1 MKAAMLREAH
11 AHIAAHGREMGQ
23 LNLSDCASRDECLE
37 RLRAEAARL
46 DAAAEPGWLLASAVR
61 VSAWANSKDGA
72 KWPTLYELDR
82 ACPNRACMVSSFDHH
97 ACVANSAAM
106 AAGGFSASSADPEGG
121 RIERDSSGEMTGLLI
136 EAAFGAMR
144 RAVPPLSAAERRR
157 TVKAA
162 ADDLASHGFSEVHD
176 LLSEPWLGPALSDLD
191 KSGELAVSVWLYPPL
206 GDVQQVAAGRQ
217 QWELPRVRLAGAK
230 IFADGTLNSRTAWM
244 LKPYADPLPGL
255 ERGQAMQSPR
265 QLREAISLTDSL
277 GLGLAVH
284 AIGDAAVRAVLDAWE
299 AHLVQSRGHQGT
311 AAHPLRIEHA
321 ELIDPADIPRFAQLG
336 VVCSVQ
342 PCHLLYDIEA
352 LTRGLPHRLDRVLPL
367 RDLIRA
373 GCKPGELLW
382 FGSDTP
388 IVRPHPQDSIQAAVH
403 RRRIDGGPSIAPGQA
418 LTEAEAWAA
427 FGLSQE

>member
-1 MKAAMLREAH
+1 MKPAKFREAH

-23 LNLSDCASRDECLE
+23 LNLSDCTSRDECLE

-61 VSAWANSKDGA
+61 VSAWANAKGGA
-72 KWPTLYELDR
+72 KWPTLLELDR
-82 ACPNRACMVSSFDHH
+82 ACPDRPCMVSSFDHH

-121 RIERDSSGEMTGLLI
+121 RIERDASGEMTGLLI

-144 RAVPPLSAAERRR
+144 RAVPPLSAAQRRR

-176 LLSEPWLGPALSDLD
+176 LLSEPWLGPVLADLD
-191 KSGELAVSVWLYPPL
+191 RAGELPVTVWLYPPL
-206 GDVQQVAAGRQ
+206 SEARQVHAGRH
-217 QWELPRVRLAGAK
+217 QWETPRIRLAGAK

-255 ERGQAMQSPR
+255 QHGQAMQSHR
-265 QLREAISLTDSL
+265 QLRDAISLTDSL

-284 AIGDAAVRAVLDAWE
+284 AIGDAGVRAVLDAWE
-299 AHLVQSRGHQGT
+299 EHLIQNRG
-311 AAHPLRIEHA
+311 AKPRPPRIEHA
-321 ELIDPADIPRFAQLG
+321 EVIDEVDIPRFAKLG

-352 LTRGLPHRLDRVLPL
+352 LGRGLPHRLDRVLPL

-373 GCKPGELLW
+373 GCRPGELLW

-388 IVRPHPQDSIQAAVH
+388 IVRPHPDDSIQAAVH
-403 RRRIDGGPSIAPGQA
+403 RRRAVGGPSIAPEQA